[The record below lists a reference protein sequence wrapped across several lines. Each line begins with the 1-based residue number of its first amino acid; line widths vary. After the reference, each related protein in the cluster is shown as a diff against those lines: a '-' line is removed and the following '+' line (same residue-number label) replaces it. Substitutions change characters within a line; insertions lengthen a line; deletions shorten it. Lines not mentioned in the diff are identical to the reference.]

1 MTTFDKREEAFEKKF
16 AHDEEMRFKLTAR
29 RNRLF
34 GEWVAERLGK
44 SGEAAKAYATEV
56 VLADF
61 EEIGDDDVLRKVRQD
76 LGAAG
81 LAVTDA
87 ELRAKLDELER
98 TAKLQPT

>member
-16 AHDEEMRFKLTAR
+16 AHDEEMRFKLVAR

-44 SGEAAKAYATEV
+44 TGDAVKEYATSV

-61 EEIGDDDVLRKVRQD
+61 EEAGDDDVLRKVRAD
-76 LGAAG
+76 LERAG
-81 LAVTDA
+81 ITVSDA
-87 ELRAKLDELER
+87 ELRARLSESEAAATRDMK
-98 TAKLQPT
+98 

>member
-76 LGAAG
+76 LNAAG

-87 ELRAKLDELER
+87 ELRAKLEELESI
-98 TAKLQPT
+98 AKLQPT

>member
-87 ELRAKLDELER
+87 ELRAKLEELER

>member
-1 MTTFDKREEAFEKKF
+1 MTTFDKREEAFERKF

-76 LGAAG
+76 FGTAG

-87 ELRAKLDELER
+87 ELRAKLDELEHA
-98 TAKLQPT
+98 AKLQLS

>member
-16 AHDEEMRFKLTAR
+16 AHDEEMRFKLVAR

-44 SGEAAKAYATEV
+44 TGDAVKEYATSV

-61 EEIGDDDVLRKVRQD
+61 EEAGDDDVLRKVRAD
-76 LGAAG
+76 LERAG
-81 LAVTDA
+81 IAVSDA
-87 ELRAKLDELER
+87 ELRARLSESEAAATRDMK
-98 TAKLQPT
+98 

>member
-76 LGAAG
+76 LNAAG
-81 LAVTDA
+81 DRKSVV
-87 ELRAKLDELER
+87 
-98 TAKLQPT
+98 

>member
-76 LGAAG
+76 LNAAG

-87 ELRAKLDELER
+87 ELRAKLDELES

>member
-76 LGAAG
+76 LNAAG

-87 ELRAKLDELER
+87 ELRAKLAELER